1 MFFGTLYTC
10 LETGQIGSRE
20 LRLVGY
26 NGNVGFDLLLVD
38 DKDAHNSDM
47 LCEF

>member
-1 MFFGTLYTC
+1 MF
-10 LETGQIGSRE
+10 
-20 LRLVGY
+20 GY

-47 LCEF
+47 LREF